1 MEPIL
6 MIVMVLMFMILGII
20 AFNYNSNVSM
30 PTLAGFI
37 FVTAAVSFL
46 LIMIFYNSHPE
57 CDAIIN
63 HNNQTLQLLQDK
75 CYQYIDF

>member
-6 MIVMVLMFMILGII
+6 FVLMIIMVAIIGMIIFNSKININVQTFATVITII
-20 AFNYNSNVSM
+20 TFGSIVLLM
-30 PTLAGFI
+30 FI
-37 FVTAAVSFL
+37 
-46 LIMIFYNSHPE
+46 YNSHPE